1 MAIRREWFKRQ
12 IDVLAQALAA
22 ALGFKRKGQAQ
33 AAQTS
38 IETALRDA
46 FGMDPRLALGMPL
59 DQFIELA
66 CRGEAPAPE
75 LLSHLAD
82 LFGEWAELLSAAGR
96 NGDAA
101 MARQRLEECLHFQ
114 PRPDGA

>member
-1 MAIRREWFKRQ
+1 MSIRREWFKRQ
-12 IDVLAQALAA
+12 IDVLARALAS
-22 ALGFKRKGQAQ
+22 ALGFKKKGETQ

-59 DQFIELA
+59 DQFIEFA

-75 LLSHLAD
+75 LLTHMAD
-82 LFGEWAELLSAAGR
+82 LFREWAELLSAAGR
-96 NGDAA
+96 EGDAA
-101 MARQRLEECLHFQ
+101 LARQRLEECLHFQ
-114 PRPDGA
+114 PRTDY